1 MFIQGWLSLIAG
13 VRQGNLPSSGNK
25 QKGISFIELLVT
37 LVLIS
42 ISMLGLLAVQARA
55 LDLNNQAYLRSQAV
69 NLAYDMAERIRLNSE
84 LALAGS
90 YNMQRSDAPVN
101 TCPANPL
108 AASDT
113 CNWLTQLNVTLP
125 AGDGIVSLNGRDI
138 TISVFWTGERSNIGA
153 EQFNL
158 TMRL

>member
-1 MFIQGWLSLIAG
+1 MYFQGWLSMIAG
-13 VRQGNLPSSGNK
+13 VRQGNHLSSGNK
-25 QKGISFIELLVT
+25 QKGIGFIELLVT

-69 NLAYDMAERIRLNSE
+69 SFAYDMAERIRLNSE

-90 YNMQRSDAPVN
+90 YNVQQADVPAN
-101 TCPANPL
+101 TCPVNPL
-108 AASDT
+108 TASDT
-113 CNWLTQLNVTLP
+113 CHWLTQLSVTLP
-125 AGDGIVSLNGRDI
+125 AGDGSVSLDGSDI
-138 TISVFWTGERSNIGA
+138 TISVFWTEDRASVGA
-153 EQFNL
+153 ERFNL